1 MTAGRTSL
9 SVQVVTFAAE
19 DPGGWDAM
27 VDRAVAA
34 DVAGLDKLVVSDHV
48 AFGGNLEAY
57 ADPSLGGTE
66 GGRQPTGPDG
76 HWLEPLTVLTYL
88 AAHTRR
94 IRLGTSILLAALRRP
109 LVLAKAAVTLD
120 VLSGGRLD
128 LGVGVGWQEEEY
140 GAAGLDFAERG
151 RLLDHTLEVCQA
163 LWREELADYTSDELA
178 FEGIH
183 AMPKPLQSGG
193 VPIWVSG
200 SVNPRVARRIAAF
213 GSGWIPWGPAMADP
227 ATGIARMREMLD
239 RIDHDP
245 SGLQVTGSIPVVRDD
260 DGVDLAATMAGAP
273 ALIEAGVTDC
283 RIGVRVPAAR
293 EAATEYLATV
303 VDAFDSAT
311 GRVTR

>member
-109 LVLAKAAVTLD
+109 LVLAKAAATLD

-183 AMPKPLQSGG
+183 AMPKPLQPGG

-227 ATGIARMREMLD
+227 ATGIARMREQLD
-239 RIDHDP
+239 RIGHDP
-245 SGLQVTGSIPVVRDD
+245 TGLQVTGSIPVVRDD

-273 ALIEAGVTDC
+273 ALIAAGVTDC

-311 GRVTR
+311 GRVAR